1 MEKLSLMVMQ
11 LTLLHNHT
19 SNKMFSLNG
28 NDSVRPNSK
37 LSVHAIVTI
46 IIW

>member
-1 MEKLSLMVMQ
+1 MNKLSLMVMQ

-28 NDSVRPNSK
+28 NDNSK